1 MKKPACRKRPAKA
14 VRKKPPKS
22 TRTDWNWAGVVMGP
36 CEASVNKDALPSA
49 WVHMLYAS
57 DDEADLAQN
66 RTFGGGVS
74 SGATSL
80 AKVSKSISLKI

>member
-22 TRTDWNWAGVVMGP
+22 TRTDWNWP